1 MCIQGSL
8 KCENCDQLKI
18 QFGELF
24 QAIKRREGMF
34 DNGLEQP
41 EEEELRRQIGVL
53 IKDLLIIDKQ
63 GNRNNREFIGQVSLI
78 FAQISVEL
86 LKMSLMQ
93 GESGESNESINENLS
108 EKISLLLKEVLC

>member
-1 MCIQGSL
+1 MCIENTV
-8 KCENCDQLKI
+8 KCQTCDQLNTL
-18 QFGELF
+18 FPALF
-24 QAIKRREGMF
+24 QAIERRERMF
-34 DNGLEQP
+34 VDGLIQP

-63 GNRNNREFIGQVSLI
+63 GNRNNREFIGQVSLM

-93 GESGESNESINENLS
+93 GESNESINENLS
-108 EKISLLLKEVLC
+108 ENISLLLKEVLC